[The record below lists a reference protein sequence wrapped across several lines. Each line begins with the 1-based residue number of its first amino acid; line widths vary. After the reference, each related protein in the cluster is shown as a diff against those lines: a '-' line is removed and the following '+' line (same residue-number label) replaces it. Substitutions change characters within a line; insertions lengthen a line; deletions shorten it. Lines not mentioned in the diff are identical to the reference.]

1 MGQTN
6 SGVVNAVLAIDLT
19 KVPKRFRSLIERFQG
34 YISEI
39 KSEEATKS
47 FLIRPFLKLLGY
59 DVDSPLEFDPEF
71 VCDVGIKK
79 GEKVD
84 YCVKLNGN
92 PWILIECKDCKYE
105 LSDENISQLY
115 RYFTSGTCSAPLG
128 ILTNGIEY
136 WFFSDTKVKNRM
148 DTKPFFKCN
157 ILDLTEEDAEF
168 LTHFNRENVEDLSF
182 INKSTFESVV
192 DSWVAK
198 MKTGLSEKFLQ
209 YIRSELHPN
218 GLTDEMISD
227 IVVDK
232 LFGGVANTDRD
243 EVSDTELEAEET
255 DDLWEDDILR
265 DEVWESVLSEN
276 KSFKKNKNGV
286 SGIFKLGDENL
297 GDAITG
303 SYLCFIEINGV
314 VYDYNRIY
322 NILNAVIDYS
332 IDIIGKSSSDIVV
345 MCSSMS
351 CPVFYEMDIVPKTSR
366 KYRGVCFKASISA
379 KDVIRMAQEVYPLL
393 GVDLNTVSI
402 GLLDRETKQ
411 KLNKNKITNYRGYL
425 YSLQNDLELAERTKE
440 RQSVRKQG
448 LNSFLS
454 NIFKG
459 V

>member
-1 MGQTN
+1 MGQVNT
-6 SGVVNAVLAIDLT
+6 GVVNAVLAIDLL
-19 KVPKRFRSLIERFQG
+19 KVPIRFRSLIERFQG

-39 KSEEATKS
+39 KNEEATKS

-71 VCDVGIKK
+71 VCDVGVKK

-148 DTKPFFKCN
+148 DTKPFFKCS
-157 ILDLTEEDAEF
+157 ILDLSEEDDKF

-182 INKSTFESVV
+182 INKNTFESVV

-198 MKTGLSEKFLQ
+198 MKTGLSKKFVQ
-209 YIRSELHPN
+209 YIRDELHPN

-232 LFGGVANTDRD
+232 LFGGVDSTDED
-243 EVSDTELEAEET
+243 EVNDTEPEPPEVEET
-255 DDLWEDDILR
+255 ETDTGVDEILK

-276 KSFKKNKNGV
+276 KSSKKNKNGV
-286 SGIFKLGDENL
+286 SGIFGLGDEAL
-297 GDAITG
+297 SDDIAG
-303 SYLCFIEINGV
+303 SYLCFIDINGV
-314 VYDYNRIY
+314 VYDYDKIY
-322 NILNAVIDYS
+322 KILNAVIDYS
-332 IDIIGKSSSDIVV
+332 IDMIGKSSSDIVV

-351 CPVFYEMDIVPKTSR
+351 CPVFYAMDVVSKTSR
-366 KYRGVCFKASISA
+366 EYRGVCFKASINA
-379 KDVIRMAQEVYPLL
+379 KAVIRMAQEVYPLL
-393 GVDLNTVSI
+393 GVDLNTVNI
-402 GLLDRETKQ
+402 GLLDKETKQ
-411 KLNKNKITNYRGYL
+411 KLDKDGVSDYRGYL
-425 YSLQNDLELAERTKE
+425 YSL
-440 RQSVRKQG
+440 
-448 LNSFLS
+448 
-454 NIFKG
+454 
-459 V
+459 